1 MNSWL
6 VIEPKMN
13 ASAKCSIKLAF
24 DSESS
29 SSKGGDGYILEKV
42 LISAPAYHRI
52 NSKIFDLEVFM
63 LYSSTQSDG
72 TKVYVCMCSLYNGA
86 DTVAQND
93 WRHTT
98 YRLMN
103 ELFGN
108 VDKIP
113 AKGQTMGIGSPPN
126 PIDMEN
132 LIPREGFRNFYE
144 YTHPNNT
151 KVNFRIFS
159 SPMLVS
165 NAVLKNL
172 QMKLY
177 SGAEFANAKQAILQA
192 TNPADGLFI
201 FFSQD
206 VTRNIDSALNGKL
219 LEPNSCPSIPVKS
232 KKKEST
238 TKKATKSITKGT
250 KKATKSISKGT
261 NKAIKSI
268 NKNIKK
274 TNSKKKKEKFSN
286 MNDSDEEDIEND
298 SDGEDFE
305 NGDDETEEFEN
316 ENEDDEEEDF
326 ENEEEGFAEISGEEK
341 KEKKAVSGSIS
352 ATILVSII
360 TFVVFYFALPKIPN
374 LEWLNDSTLYKIAL
388 PILTIISGVI
398 TYYSTQSDKKIEK
411 IEEKKQDD
419 LEKQKNARTG
429 LMFTLGFMI
438 ITPYFFFAIM
448 NKLMND
454 PTFEGLGNYNFD
466 PNEVL
471 KLLNDLDFKKIIQ
484 AKLIYMIILVIQVFL
499 SFFLILSLMM
509 KNTGDIFMTFMN
521 LASAMSVFA
530 TVSIMNYMWQ
540 RSNKPFDNYAV
551 SELDYYSV
559 LSMGIKN
566 WYVLLFDSRK
576 TLDLSELLIGNNKNE
591 TVQPSAPPSSSMQ
604 FVQQGGTISAN
615 RIDTKNQVPGMDLED
630 LDETLKKMA
639 VDKNKKGDWGAL
651 FQNMSGLG
659 KIIFI
664 SFFIIFTILWIVL
677 TSVLVQNNTNQIQTT
692 GAAIGLTLG
701 YLFIGMTGVY
711 LGYQGVSYLSEM
723 KKKELVM
730 DEETLE
736 HYTPME
742 YIEYTDA
749 QGNMKVTKIPKSL
762 ADIKREESG
771 TIPGEILKLNPQ
783 TLGVNPNNKEQVKL
797 AIQAYK
803 KEIQLK
809 PKERRVDERRRIWRQ
824 IEQKIL
830 RGQSL
835 EVEEEPEPETGN
847 GAPLETQDVRR
858 MHRPRPQLQSE
869 NEVRTTTPSGI
880 KRAISA
886 LQQAISSPP
895 AREGDVLNP
904 PSIGSIGRRRPQ
916 TQLVSD
922 LGDGIR
928 GPVGT
933 EIQGVDDEGGVL
945 TPMMRSAKRQIRR
958 LSGLDAA
965 DEGFGR
971 QDLDTTSQGSGDEG
985 GVLTPMMRSAKR
997 QIRRLSGLDSA
1008 DDAFRQTSPS
1018 PSPGR
1023 SGDDGSV
1030 MRTLDRM
1037 RGVRP
1042 MSPLSSGDEGIYG
1055 ETPTRRGV
1063 ETGYE
1068 SPISEMDRSKTR
1080 RQRKTKQLSTPENF
1094 DPSVIYKSRIRSL
1107 SR

>member
-1 MNSWL
+1 MSIPNDQTLNTILQSKPYMVNIEGSVNICMTLCGQDIQACNQVEWVSMKNMNSWL
-6 VIEPKMN
+6 IIEPKMN

-192 TNPADGLFI
+192 TNPPDGLFI

-206 VTRNIDSALNGKL
+206 VTRNIDSALNGQL
-219 LEPNSCPSIPVKS
+219 LEPSSCPIIPVKS
-232 KKKEST
+232 KKKESN
-238 TKKATKSITKGT
+238 TKKTIKSIR
-250 KKATKSISKGT
+250 KKT
-261 NKAIKSI
+261 NKVIKSI
-268 NKNIKK
+268 NKKNKK
-274 TNSKKKKEKFSN
+274 KSKKKKEKFSN
-286 MNDSDEEDIEND
+286 MNDSDEED
-298 SDGEDFE
+298 
-305 NGDDETEEFEN
+305 DETEEFEN
-316 ENEDDEEEDF
+316 EDF
-326 ENEEEGFAEISGEEK
+326 SEISGEEK
-341 KEKKAVSGSIS
+341 KEKKVVSGSIS

-360 TFVVFYFALPKIPN
+360 TFVVLYFALPKIPN
-374 LEWLNDSTLYKIAL
+374 LEWLNDSTPYKIAV
-388 PILTIISGVI
+388 PIIMIIAGVI
-398 TYYSTQSDKKIEK
+398 TYFSTQSDKKIEK
-411 IEEKKQDD
+411 IEEKKQDE

-509 KNTGDIFMTFMN
+509 KNTGDTFMTFMN

-591 TVQPSAPPSSSMQ
+591 TAQPSAPPSSSMQ
-604 FVQQGGTISAN
+604 FVQQGGTISPT
-615 RIDTKNQVPGMDLED
+615 RIDTKNQVPGMDLGD

-639 VDKNKKGDWGAL
+639 GNQNQKGDWGAL
-651 FQNMSGLG
+651 FQNMSFLG

-711 LGYQGVSYLSEM
+711 LVYQGVSYLSEM
-723 KKKELVM
+723 RQKQPVM

-749 QGNMKVTKIPKSL
+749 DGNMKVTKIPKSL
-762 ADIKREESG
+762 ADIKRSVLG
-771 TIPGEILKLNPQ
+771 IVPGKILKLDPL

-803 KEIQLK
+803 KGIQET
-809 PKERRVDERRRIWRQ
+809 PKERRVGERSRIWGE

-835 EVEEEPEPETGN
+835 EVEEKPESETEN
-847 GAPLETQDVRR
+847 GAPLETLDVRR
-858 MHRPRPQLQSE
+858 MRRPPPVLQSE
-869 NEVRTTTPSGI
+869 NEVRSTTPSIG
-880 KRAISA
+880 KRITT
-886 LQQAISSPP
+886 LMESSSRHP

-928 GPVGT
+928 GPVGKV
-933 EIQGVDDEGGVL
+933 IQDVHDEGGVL

-965 DEGFGR
+965 D
-971 QDLDTTSQGSGDEG
+971 D
-985 GVLTPMMRSAKR
+985 V
-997 QIRRLSGLDSA
+997 
-1008 DDAFRQTSPS
+1008 FRQTSPP

-1030 MRTLDRM
+1030 MRTLGRISGF
-1037 RGVRP
+1037 RT

-1055 ETPTRRGV
+1055 ETPPMGGV
-1063 ETGYE
+1063 ERGYE
-1068 SPISEMDRSKTR
+1068 SPISEMDRSQTR

-1094 DPSVIYKSRIRSL
+1094 DPSVIIRSRIRSL